1 MPLSARTHPLL
12 FFRSFPSP
20 LLVRRHS
27 NFSQFSCLSSLSI
40 TFLLSVKTFASPG
53 SLRESDGLGR
63 NMHFRSSA
71 PLLLLLLLLCLLGS
85 VLEVKG
91 QEWGH
96 LQEAQRALNLPLST
110 DDEPRFQKNHTGI
123 LITTLL
129 RAVHCAEQTGNTQDV
144 CDKCLTP
151 DVALSVLED
160 DGKAYLTEED
170 FQRMSTVLL
179 YYIINLQD
187 LCVSNSASPSS
198 LSSSY
203 SSSSSGNYQ
212 FYLLALINLHPAED
226 NRFLSS
232 SETETILQ
240 LINKHYNPS
249 SQDASTS
256 TDLQCID
263 AAHLLG
269 DVNNKENPGAGASSV
284 PKLAAAIISHIL
296 QGHCF
301 SRRNLPSPAFF
312 TDYIFHSLN
321 CTSNLQIIDLEE
333 LLHQLGVGR
342 EGAAH
347 SHHRKRRSITG
358 SLQTGAGHPLDGCN
372 QDTRGVSRDWAQVCF
387 SANQLVDIFALDPH
401 LPISKEHFRQICPAI
416 IQQLL
421 GNACETAEQKPRGSL
436 PTALEKY
443 GYSTAA
449 VLLITVGSM
458 LGICLIFFNSCQ
470 ETYTLILQ
478 LFVGLAVGTLSGD
491 ALLHLIPQIL
501 GLHDDTHSHDVE
513 HYAEGKEYLWKILG
527 MIAGIYGFFLIE
539 RIFSFLVPFHDHG
552 HSSDLTLELNCNGQ
566 SQRGKSISTI
576 QLGPVDD
583 LECTEIS
590 PEHTDTTSP
599 SHQRQG
605 VPLLAVMVI
614 VGDSLHNFADGLVVG
629 AAFSS
634 SAETGMATTV
644 AILCHEIPHE
654 MGDFAVLLSSGLS
667 VKTAVLM
674 NFLSAL
680 TAFMGLYIGLFVSA
694 EIEVQQWIFTVTAG
708 IFLYLSLVEMLPEM
722 SRVKTNRPCLMFLLQ
737 NLGLLMG
744 WACLLL
750 LALFEHELKF

>member
-1 MPLSARTHPLL
+1 
-12 FFRSFPSP
+12 
-20 LLVRRHS
+20 
-27 NFSQFSCLSSLSI
+27 
-40 TFLLSVKTFASPG
+40 
-53 SLRESDGLGR
+53 
-63 NMHFRSSA
+63 MHFRSSA
-71 PLLLLLLLLCLLGS
+71 PTLLLLLLRVCLLGR

-91 QEWGH
+91 QEQGY
-96 LQEAQRALNLPLST
+96 LQEVLRALDLPLRT
-110 DDEPRFQKNHTGI
+110 DEEPQLQKNNTGI
-123 LITTLL
+123 LIGKLL
-129 RAVHCAEQTGNTQDV
+129 RAVQCAERTATSQGI

-160 DGKAYLTEED
+160 DGKDYLSREEY
-170 FQRMSTVLL
+170 QRISTVLL
-179 YYIINLQD
+179 YYIINLED
-187 LCVSNSASPSS
+187 LCVSNAASPSS
-198 LSSSY
+198 LT
-203 SSSSSGNYQ
+203 SSSSSFGNHQ
-212 FYLLALINLHPAED
+212 FYLLALTNLHPAE
-226 NRFLSS
+226 NSLFLSS
-232 SETETILQ
+232 SETESILQ
-240 LINKHYNPS
+240 IINQHYDPS
-249 SQDASTS
+249 RQDASS
-256 TDLQCID
+256 DLQCID
-263 AAHLLG
+263 VTGLFQ
-269 DVNNKENPGAGASSV
+269 DVGVKEDPGVGVSSV
-284 PKLAAAIISHIL
+284 PKLAAAVISHIL

-301 SRRNLPSPAFF
+301 RQRNLPSPAFF
-312 TDYIFHSLN
+312 TDYIFQSLN
-321 CTSNLQIIDLEE
+321 RTSNLQIMDLEE
-333 LLHQLGVGR
+333 LLHQLGVGQ
-342 EGAAH
+342 EGTTH
-347 SHHRKRRSITG
+347 SHNRKRRSITG
-358 SLQTGAGHPLDGCN
+358 SSLDCCN
-372 QDTRGVSRDWAQVCF
+372 HEPRGLNRDWAQVCF
-387 SANQLVDIFALDPH
+387 SANQLVDIFSLNPH

-421 GNACETAEQKPRGSL
+421 GNACDSAEQKRRGSL

-449 VLLITVGSM
+449 VLLITLGSM

-501 GLHDDTHSHDVE
+501 GLHDDTHSHDDQ
-513 HYAEGKEYLWKILG
+513 HYTEGKEYLWKILG

-539 RIFSFLVPFHDHG
+539 RIFSFL
-552 HSSDLTLELNCNGQ
+552 L
-566 SQRGKSISTI
+566 
-576 QLGPVDD
+576 
-583 LECTEIS
+583 
-590 PEHTDTTSP
+590 P
-599 SHQRQG
+599 SHGQG

-680 TAFMGLYIGLFVSA
+680 TAFMGLYIGLFVSS
-694 EIEVQQWIFTVTAG
+694 EMEVQQWIFTVTAG

-722 SRVKTNRPCLMFLLQ
+722 NRVKTDRPCLMFLLQ

>member
-1 MPLSARTHPLL
+1 MNS
-12 FFRSFPSP
+12 RS
-20 LLVRRHS
+20 
-27 NFSQFSCLSSLSI
+27 
-40 TFLLSVKTFASPG
+40 T
-53 SLRESDGLGR
+53 
-63 NMHFRSSA
+63 A
-71 PLLLLLLLLCLLGS
+71 PALLLLLLCLLGR
-85 VLEVKG
+85 VQEVKG
-91 QEWGH
+91 QEQEY
-96 LQEAQRALNLPLST
+96 LQEALRALDLPLGT
-110 DDEPRFQKNHTGI
+110 DNEPQLQKNHTGI
-123 LITTLL
+123 LIATLL
-129 RAVHCAEQTGNTQDV
+129 RAVHCAERLGTSQDA
-144 CDKCLTP
+144 CDRCLTP

-160 DGKAYLTEED
+160 DGKAYFTKEEY
-170 FQRMSTVLL
+170 QRISTLLL

-187 LCVSNSASPSS
+187 LCVSNAASPAS
-198 LSSSY
+198 LSSS
-203 SSSSSGNYQ
+203 SSSSFGNYQ

-226 NRFLSS
+226 DRFLSS
-232 SETETILQ
+232 SETESILQ
-240 LINKHYNPS
+240 LINQHYDPS
-249 SQDASTS
+249 NQDTS
-256 TDLQCID
+256 SDSECID
-263 AAHLLG
+263 ATALLE
-269 DVNNKENPGAGASSV
+269 DVNVKENPGAGVSSV

-301 SRRNLPSPAFF
+301 RRKNLPTPAFF

-321 CTSNLQIIDLEE
+321 RTSNLQIIDLEE
-333 LLHQLGVGR
+333 LLHQLGVGQQ
-342 EGAAH
+342 GVTH
-347 SHHRKRRSITG
+347 SHDRKRRSITKR
-358 SLQTGAGHPLDGCN
+358 SQKGAGPPLDGCN
-372 QDTRGVSRDWAQVCF
+372 HESGGLRQDWAQVCF
-387 SANQLVDIFALDPH
+387 SANQLVDIFALNPH

-421 GNACETAEQKPRGSL
+421 GNACESAEQKRRGSL

-458 LGICLIFFNSCQ
+458 LGICLIFFSSCQ

-501 GLHDDTHSHDVE
+501 GLHDDTHSHADE
-513 HYAEGKEYLWKILG
+513 HFTEGKEYLWRILG

-539 RIFSFLVPFHDHG
+539 RIFSFVVPSHG
-552 HSSDLTLELNCNGQ
+552 HGHAELNCNGP

-583 LECTEIS
+583 LECTEVS
-590 PEHTDTTSP
+590 PEHSDIRRP
-599 SHQRQG
+599 SHQRRG

-680 TAFMGLYIGLFVSA
+680 TAFMGLYIGLFVSS
-694 EIEVQQWIFTVTAG
+694 EMEVQRWIFAVTAG

-722 SRVKTNRPCLMFLLQ
+722 NRVQTDRPCLMFLLQ

-750 LALFEHELKF
+750 LALFEHELKL

>member
-1 MPLSARTHPLL
+1 
-12 FFRSFPSP
+12 
-20 LLVRRHS
+20 
-27 NFSQFSCLSSLSI
+27 
-40 TFLLSVKTFASPG
+40 
-53 SLRESDGLGR
+53 
-63 NMHFRSSA
+63 MHFRSSA
-71 PLLLLLLLLCLLGS
+71 LCLLLLLLCLCVLGR
-85 VLEVKG
+85 VLKVEG
-91 QEWGH
+91 QEQAY
-96 LQEAQRALNLPLST
+96 LSEALGALNLPLGME
-110 DDEPRFQKNHTGI
+110 DEPRLQRNRTNV
-123 LITTLL
+123 LISTLL
-129 RAVHCAEQTGNTQDV
+129 HAVHCAERTGMSQDM
-144 CDKCLTP
+144 CEKCLTP

-160 DGKAYLTEED
+160 DEKTYLTEED
-170 FQRMSTVLL
+170 YQQISTVLL

-187 LCVSNSASPSS
+187 LCVSNAASPSS
-198 LSSSY
+198 LSSPSA
-203 SSSSSGNYQ
+203 NFQ
-212 FYLLALINLHPAED
+212 FYLLALTNLHPAED
-226 NRFLSS
+226 NLFLSP
-232 SETETILQ
+232 SETESILQ
-240 LINKHYNPS
+240 LISQHYGPS
-249 SQDASTS
+249 DQDTAS
-256 TDLQCID
+256 DLQCID
-263 AAHLLG
+263 AARLLEDI
-269 DVNNKENPGAGASSV
+269 DVKGNPGAAATTV
-284 PKLAAAIISHIL
+284 PILAAAIISHIL

-301 SRRNLPSPAFF
+301 RRRNLPSPAFF
-312 TDYIFHSLN
+312 TDYIFQSLN
-321 CTSNLQIIDLEE
+321 RTSNLQIIDLEE
-333 LLHQLGVGR
+333 LLHQLGVGQ
-342 EGAAH
+342 EGAMH
-347 SHHRKRRSITG
+347 SQDRKRRSITER
-358 SLQTGAGHPLDGCN
+358 SQKVDSCN
-372 QDTRGVSRDWAQVCF
+372 PESEGIRTDWAQVCF

-421 GNACETAEQKPRGSL
+421 GNACEPAEEKARGSL

-458 LGICLIFFNSCQ
+458 FGICLIFFNSCQ
-470 ETYTLILQ
+470 ETYNLILQ

-501 GLHDDTHSHDVE
+501 GLHDNTHSHDDK
-513 HYAEGKEYLWKILG
+513 HYIEEKDHLWKILG

-539 RIFSFLVPFHDHG
+539 RIFSFLVPSHGHG
-552 HSSDLTLELNCNGQ
+552 HSSDLPLELNCNGQ

-576 QLGPVDD
+576 QLGPVEDF
-583 LECTEIS
+583 ECADIS
-590 PEHTDTTSP
+590 PEHADTRRP

-605 VPLLAVMVI
+605 LSLLAVMVI

-694 EIEVQQWIFTVTAG
+694 EIEVQQWIFSVTAG

-722 SRVKTNRPCLMFLLQ
+722 SRVKTDRPCLMFLLQ

-744 WACLLL
+744 WSCLLL

>member
-1 MPLSARTHPLL
+1 
-12 FFRSFPSP
+12 
-20 LLVRRHS
+20 
-27 NFSQFSCLSSLSI
+27 
-40 TFLLSVKTFASPG
+40 
-53 SLRESDGLGR
+53 
-63 NMHFRSSA
+63 MHFRST
-71 PLLLLLLLLCLLGS
+71 LLLLLCLLE
-85 VLEVKG
+85 LEVRG
-91 QEWGH
+91 QERGY
-96 LQEAQRALNLPLST
+96 LQEALGALDLPLGT
-110 DDEPRFQKNHTGI
+110 NDEPQLQKNHTGV
-123 LITTLL
+123 LISKLL
-129 RAVHCAEQTGNTQDV
+129 GAVHCAERTGTSQDV
-144 CDKCLTP
+144 CGKCLTP
-151 DVALSVLED
+151 DVALSVLEH

-170 FQRMSTVLL
+170 YQRISTVLL

-187 LCVSNSASPSS
+187 LCVSNAAS
-198 LSSSY
+198 LSSS
-203 SSSSSGNYQ
+203 SSSSSPSSFGNYQ
-212 FYLLALINLHPAED
+212 FYLLALTNIHPAED

-232 SETETILQ
+232 RETESILQ
-240 LINKHYNPS
+240 LINQHYEPS
-249 SQDASTS
+249 DQDASS
-256 TDLQCID
+256 DLRCID
-263 AAHLLG
+263 AARLLE
-269 DVNNKENPGAGASSV
+269 DVNVQEDPGAGVSSV

-296 QGHCF
+296 QGRCF
-301 SRRNLPSPAFF
+301 RQRNLPSPAFF
-312 TDYIFHSLN
+312 TDYIFQSLN
-321 CTSNLQIIDLEE
+321 RTSDLQIIE
-333 LLHQLGVGR
+333 
-342 EGAAH
+342 
-347 SHHRKRRSITG
+347 
-358 SLQTGAGHPLDGCN
+358 
-372 QDTRGVSRDWAQVCF
+372 
-387 SANQLVDIFALDPH
+387 
-401 LPISKEHFRQICPAI
+401 
-416 IQQLL
+416 
-421 GNACETAEQKPRGSL
+421 
-436 PTALEKY
+436 Y

-470 ETYTLILQ
+470 ETYALILQ

-501 GLHDDTHSHDVE
+501 GLHDNAHSHDGE
-513 HYAEGKEYLWKILG
+513 HFTEGKEYLWRILG
-527 MIAGIYGFFLIE
+527 IIAGIYGFFLIE
-539 RIFSFLVPFHDHG
+539 RIVSFFVPHGHG
-552 HSSDLTLELNCNGQ
+552 HSDFPLELNCNGQ

-583 LECTEIS
+583 LECTEVS
-590 PEHTDTTSP
+590 PEHVDTRSS

-634 SAETGMATTV
+634 SPETGMATTV

-680 TAFMGLYIGLFVSA
+680 TAFMGLYIGLFVSS
-694 EIEVQQWIFTVTAG
+694 EMEVQQWIFAVTAG

-722 SRVKTNRPCLMFLLQ
+722 SRVKTDRPCLMFLLQ

>member
-1 MPLSARTHPLL
+1 
-12 FFRSFPSP
+12 
-20 LLVRRHS
+20 
-27 NFSQFSCLSSLSI
+27 
-40 TFLLSVKTFASPG
+40 
-53 SLRESDGLGR
+53 
-63 NMHFRSSA
+63 MHFRSSA
-71 PLLLLLLLLCLLGS
+71 PTLLLLLLRVCLLGR

-91 QEWGH
+91 QEQGY
-96 LQEAQRALNLPLST
+96 LQEVLRALDLPLRT
-110 DDEPRFQKNHTGI
+110 DEEPQLQKNNTGI
-123 LITTLL
+123 LIGKLL
-129 RAVHCAEQTGNTQDV
+129 RAVQCAERTATSQGI

-160 DGKAYLTEED
+160 DGKDYLSREEY
-170 FQRMSTVLL
+170 QRISTVLL
-179 YYIINLQD
+179 YYIINLED
-187 LCVSNSASPSS
+187 LCVSNAASPSS
-198 LSSSY
+198 LT
-203 SSSSSGNYQ
+203 SSSSSFGNHQ
-212 FYLLALINLHPAED
+212 FYLLALTNLHPAE
-226 NRFLSS
+226 NSLFLSS
-232 SETETILQ
+232 SETESILQ
-240 LINKHYNPS
+240 IINQHYDPS
-249 SQDASTS
+249 RQDASS
-256 TDLQCID
+256 DLQCID
-263 AAHLLG
+263 VTGLFQ
-269 DVNNKENPGAGASSV
+269 DVGVKEDPGVGVSSV
-284 PKLAAAIISHIL
+284 PKLAAAVISHIL

-301 SRRNLPSPAFF
+301 RQRNLPSPAFF
-312 TDYIFHSLN
+312 TDYIFQSLN
-321 CTSNLQIIDLEE
+321 RTSNLQIMDLEE
-333 LLHQLGVGR
+333 LLHQLGVGQ
-342 EGAAH
+342 EGTTH
-347 SHHRKRRSITG
+347 SHNRKRRSITG
-358 SLQTGAGHPLDGCN
+358 SSLDCCN
-372 QDTRGVSRDWAQVCF
+372 HEPRGLNRDWAQVCF
-387 SANQLVDIFALDPH
+387 SANQLVDIFSLNPH

-421 GNACETAEQKPRGSL
+421 GNACDSAEQKRRGSL

-449 VLLITVGSM
+449 VLLITLGSM

-501 GLHDDTHSHDVE
+501 GLHDDTHSHDDQ
-513 HYAEGKEYLWKILG
+513 HYTEGKEYLWKILG

-539 RIFSFLVPFHDHG
+539 RIFSFLLPSHGHG
-552 HSSDLTLELNCNGQ
+552 HSGDLPLELHCNGQ

-583 LECTEIS
+583 SECTEVS
-590 PEHTDTTSP
+590 PELTDTRRP

-680 TAFMGLYIGLFVSA
+680 TAFMGLYIGLFVSS
-694 EIEVQQWIFTVTAG
+694 EMEVQQWIFTVTAG

-722 SRVKTNRPCLMFLLQ
+722 NRVKTDRPCLMFLLQ

>member
-1 MPLSARTHPLL
+1 MR
-12 FFRSFPSP
+12 FRS
-20 LLVRRHS
+20 
-27 NFSQFSCLSSLSI
+27 N
-40 TFLLSVKTFASPG
+40 AS
-53 SLRESDGLGR
+53 
-63 NMHFRSSA
+63 
-71 PLLLLLLLLCLLGS
+71 PLLLLLLHLCLLGR

-91 QEWGH
+91 QERGF
-96 LQEAQRALNLPLST
+96 LQQALRALGLPVGT
-110 DDEPRFQKNHTGI
+110 DAQPQLHKNHTGV
-123 LITTLL
+123 LL
-129 RAVHCAEQTGNTQDV
+129 TALLHAVRCAERIGTSQDV
-144 CDKCLTP
+144 CDRCLTP
-151 DVALSVLED
+151 DIALSVLED

-170 FQRMSTVLL
+170 YQRVSTVLL
-179 YYIINLQD
+179 YYIINMQD
-187 LCVSNSASPSS
+187 LCVSNAASPSS
-198 LSSSY
+198 
-203 SSSSSGNYQ
+203 SSSSSSSTSSSSLNYQ
-212 FYLLALINLHPAED
+212 FYLLALTNLHPTED
-226 NRFLSS
+226 NQFLSS
-232 SETETILQ
+232 NETESILQ
-240 LINKHYNPS
+240 LINQYYNPPN
-249 SQDASTS
+249 QDTSTS
-256 TDLQCID
+256 SHLQCID
-263 AAHLLG
+263 ATHLLE
-269 DVNNKENPGAGASSV
+269 DVSVKDSAGAGASSV
-284 PKLAAAIISHIL
+284 SKLAAAIISHIL

-301 SRRNLPSPAFF
+301 RRRNLPSPAFF
-312 TDYIFHSLN
+312 TDYIFQSLN
-321 CTSNLQIIDLEE
+321 RTSNLQIMDLEE

-347 SHHRKRRSITG
+347 SHGRLRRSFTERC
-358 SLQTGAGHPLDGCN
+358 QKGAGHQLDGCI
-372 QDTRGVSRDWAQVCF
+372 QETGGESRDWAQVCF

-421 GNACETAEQKPRGSL
+421 GNACESTEQKTRGSP

-501 GLHDDTHSHDVE
+501 GLHDDSHSHHDE
-513 HYAEGKEYLWKILG
+513 HFTEGKEYLWKILG

-539 RIFSFLVPFHDHG
+539 RIFSFVVPSHGHG
-552 HSSDLTLELNCNGQ
+552 HSSDLPLELNCNGQ
-566 SQRGKSISTI
+566 SQRGKSISTM
-576 QLGPVDD
+576 QLGTVED
-583 LECTEIS
+583 LDCTEIS
-590 PEHTDTTSP
+590 AEEPGTRSP

-667 VKTAVLM
+667 VKNAVLM

-680 TAFMGLYIGLFVSA
+680 TAFMGLYIGLFVST
-694 EIEVQQWIFTVTAG
+694 ETDVQQWIFTVTAG

-722 SRVKTNRPCLMFLLQ
+722 TRVKTNRPCLLFLLQ

>member
-1 MPLSARTHPLL
+1 
-12 FFRSFPSP
+12 
-20 LLVRRHS
+20 
-27 NFSQFSCLSSLSI
+27 
-40 TFLLSVKTFASPG
+40 
-53 SLRESDGLGR
+53 
-63 NMHFRSSA
+63 MHFRSSA
-71 PLLLLLLLLCLLGS
+71 SLFLPLLLLCVLGS
-85 VLEVKG
+85 ILEVKG
-91 QEWGH
+91 HERGH
-96 LQEAQRALNLPLST
+96 LQEALRALDLPLGT
-110 DDEPRFQKNHTGI
+110 DEEPRFQKNHIGI

-129 RAVHCAEQTGNTQDV
+129 RAVHCAEQTGNSQDV

-170 FQRMSTVLL
+170 FQRISIVLL

-187 LCVSNSASPSS
+187 LCVSNAASPSS
-198 LSSSY
+198 LSSS
-203 SSSSSGNYQ
+203 SPSSSGNYQ
-212 FYLLALINLHPAED
+212 FYLLALNNLHPAED
-226 NRFLSS
+226 DRSLSS
-232 SETETILQ
+232 SEIESILQ
-240 LINKHYNPS
+240 LINRYYNPS
-249 SQDASTS
+249 NQDASNS
-256 TDLQCID
+256 ADL
-263 AAHLLG
+263 
-269 DVNNKENPGAGASSV
+269 
-284 PKLAAAIISHIL
+284 
-296 QGHCF
+296 
-301 SRRNLPSPAFF
+301 
-312 TDYIFHSLN
+312 
-321 CTSNLQIIDLEE
+321 
-333 LLHQLGVGR
+333 
-342 EGAAH
+342 
-347 SHHRKRRSITG
+347 
-358 SLQTGAGHPLDGCN
+358 
-372 QDTRGVSRDWAQVCF
+372 QVCF

-421 GNACETAEQKPRGSL
+421 GNACESAEQKTRGSL

-458 LGICLIFFNSCQ
+458 LGICLIFFNSCK

-491 ALLHLIPQIL
+491 ALLHLIPEIL
-501 GLHDDTHSHDVE
+501 GLHNNSHSHDVE
-513 HYAEGKEYLWKILG
+513 HYTEGKEYLWKILG

-539 RIFSFLVPFHDHG
+539 RFFAFLVPYHSHG
-552 HSSDLTLELNCNGQ
+552 HSSDRTLELNCNAQ

-583 LECTEIS
+583 LECSDIS

-654 MGDFAVLLSSGLS
+654 MGDFAVLLSSGLP

-708 IFLYLSLVEMLPEM
+708 IFLYLSLVEMHRPVRRRVQLQGHRG
-722 SRVKTNRPCLMFLLQ
+722 SRAYMMGMMGKERHKTGNRNVF
-737 NLGLLMG
+737 
-744 WACLLL
+744 A
-750 LALFEHELKF
+750 

>member
-1 MPLSARTHPLL
+1 
-12 FFRSFPSP
+12 
-20 LLVRRHS
+20 
-27 NFSQFSCLSSLSI
+27 
-40 TFLLSVKTFASPG
+40 
-53 SLRESDGLGR
+53 
-63 NMHFRSSA
+63 MHFRSSA
-71 PLLLLLLLLCLLGS
+71 PTLLLLLLLHLCLLGR

-91 QEWGH
+91 QEPGF
-96 LQEAQRALNLPLST
+96 LQEALRALDLPLGT
-110 DDEPRFQKNHTGI
+110 DDAPQLQKNHTGI
-123 LITTLL
+123 LINKLL
-129 RAVHCAEQTGNTQDV
+129 QAVHCAERIGTSQDI

-160 DGKAYLTEED
+160 DGKAYLTQED
-170 FQRMSTVLL
+170 YQQISTVLL

-187 LCVSNSASPSS
+187 LCVSNAASPSS
-198 LSSSY
+198 LSSS
-203 SSSSSGNYQ
+203 SFGNYQ

-226 NRFLSS
+226 SQYLSS
-232 SETETILQ
+232 SETESILQ
-240 LINKHYNPS
+240 LINQHYQPS
-249 SQDASTS
+249 NQDSS
-256 TDLQCID
+256 SDLQCID
-263 AAHLLG
+263 ALGLLE
-269 DVNNKENPGAGASSV
+269 DVNVQENPGAGKSSV

-301 SRRNLPSPAFF
+301 RRRNLPSPAFF
-312 TDYIFHSLN
+312 TDYIFQSLN
-321 CTSNLQIIDLEE
+321 CTSNLQIMDLEE
-333 LLHQLGVGR
+333 LLHELGVGQD
-342 EGAAH
+342 GAAH
-347 SHHRKRRSITG
+347 THNRKRRSITG
-358 SLQTGAGHPLDGCN
+358 CPLDGCN
-372 QDTRGVSRDWAQVCF
+372 HEIGEISPDWAQVCF
-387 SANQLVDIFALDPH
+387 SANQLVDIFALNPH

-421 GNACETAEQKPRGSL
+421 GNACETAEPKREGSL

-458 LGICLIFFNSCQ
+458 LGICLIFFNSCK

-501 GLHDDTHSHDVE
+501 GLHDDTHSHDDK
-513 HYAEGKEYLWKILG
+513 HSTEGKEYLWRILG

-539 RIFSFLVPFHDHG
+539 RIFSFLVPSHG
-552 HSSDLTLELNCNGQ
+552 H
-566 SQRGKSISTI
+566 
-576 QLGPVDD
+576 GPVDD
-583 LECTEIS
+583 LECTEVS
-590 PEHTDTTSP
+590 PELADTRRP

-680 TAFMGLYIGLFVSA
+680 TAFMGLYIGLLVSS
-694 EIEVQQWIFTVTAG
+694 EMEVQQWIFAVTAG

-722 SRVKTNRPCLMFLLQ
+722 NRVKTDRPCLMFFLQ

>member
-1 MPLSARTHPLL
+1 
-12 FFRSFPSP
+12 
-20 LLVRRHS
+20 
-27 NFSQFSCLSSLSI
+27 
-40 TFLLSVKTFASPG
+40 
-53 SLRESDGLGR
+53 
-63 NMHFRSSA
+63 MHFWSNA
-71 PLLLLLLLLCLLGS
+71 LTLLLLLLCLLWR

-91 QEWGH
+91 QERGY
-96 LQEAQRALNLPLST
+96 LQEALRALDLPLGK
-110 DDEPRFQKNHTGI
+110 DDEPQLQKNYTGV
-123 LITTLL
+123 LITKLL
-129 RAVHCAEQTGNTQDV
+129 QAVNCEGRIGTSQDI
-144 CDKCLTP
+144 CNKCLTP

-160 DGKAYLTEED
+160 DGKTYLTKED
-170 FQRMSTVLL
+170 YQRISTVLL

-187 LCVSNSASPSS
+187 LCVSNAASPSS
-198 LSSSY
+198 LSA
-203 SSSSSGNYQ
+203 SSSSFGNYQ
-212 FYLLALINLHPAED
+212 YYLLALTNLHPAED
-226 NRFLSS
+226 NLFLSS
-232 SETETILQ
+232 RETESILQ
-240 LINKHYNPS
+240 LINQHYQPS
-249 SQDASTS
+249 NQDNSS
-256 TDLQCID
+256 DLQCID
-263 AAHLLG
+263 ATHLLE
-269 DVNNKENPGAGASSV
+269 DINVQENPGASASSV

-301 SRRNLPSPAFF
+301 RWRNLPSPAFF
-312 TDYIFHSLN
+312 TDYIFQSFN
-321 CTSNLQIIDLEE
+321 RTSNLQIIDLEE
-333 LLHQLGVGR
+333 LLHQLGVGQ
-342 EGAAH
+342 EGVTH
-347 SHHRKRRSITG
+347 SRNRKMGGLTG
-358 SLQTGAGHPLDGCN
+358 SSQKGAGRPLDGCKRE
-372 QDTRGVSRDWAQVCF
+372 TGAISRDWAQVCF
-387 SANQLVDIFALDPH
+387 SANQLVDTFALNPH

-421 GNACETAEQKPRGSL
+421 GNACESAEQKTRGSL

-449 VLLITVGSM
+449 VLLITMGSM

-501 GLHDDTHSHDVE
+501 GLHDDTHSHGDE
-513 HYAEGKEYLWKILG
+513 HLSEGKEYLWRILG

-539 RIFSFLVPFHDHG
+539 RMFSFFVPSHGHVRG
-552 HSSDLTLELNCNGQ
+552 HSSDLPLELNCNGQ

-583 LECTEIS
+583 LECTELS
-590 PEHTDTTSP
+590 PEHANTMRP

-680 TAFMGLYIGLFVSA
+680 TAFMGLYIGLFVSS
-694 EIEVQQWIFTVTAG
+694 EMEVQQWIFAVTAG

-722 SRVKTNRPCLMFLLQ
+722 SRVKTDRPYLMFLLQ